1 MLRGNISNQRTF
13 AFGFR
18 CEGSLLKYKDNNLV
32 DKVLNWVNGK
42 THRAEVDEKIYSLMN
57 YIFWNTEYTVF
68 LVINDENYTEEAR
81 EFLDDFPFN
90 QVLNVRSVSQ
100 ITSMLYTGE
109 LNYYIDDNDQSRYEV
124 QSKYAITSQELN
136 TILKRKYGRLT

>member
-1 MLRGNISNQRTF
+1 MMRGDISNQRTF

-18 CEGSLLKYKDNNLV
+18 CEGSLLKYKDNNLA

-68 LVINDENYTEEAR
+68 LVINDENYTEEAK

-136 TILKRKYGRLT
+136 TILKRRYGRLT

>member
-1 MLRGNISNQRTF
+1 V
-13 AFGFR
+13 
-18 CEGSLLKYKDNNLV
+18 LK
-32 DKVLNWVNGK
+32 WVNGK
-42 THRAEVDEKIYSLMN
+42 NHRAEVDEKIYSLMN

-68 LVINDENYTEEAR
+68 LVINDENYTDEAK

-136 TILKRKYGRLT
+136 TILKRRYGRLT

>member
-18 CEGSLLKYKDNNLV
+18 CEGSLLKYKDNNLT

-68 LVINDENYTEEAR
+68 LVINDENYTDEAK

-124 QSKYAITSQELN
+124 QSKYAITSKELN
-136 TILKRKYGRLT
+136 TILKRRYGRLT

>member
-18 CEGSLLKYKDNNLV
+18 CEGSLLKYKDNNLA

-68 LVINDENYTEEAR
+68 LVINDENYTDEAK

-124 QSKYAITSQELN
+124 QSKYAITSKELN
-136 TILKRKYGRLT
+136 TILKRRYGRLT

>member
-18 CEGSLLKYKDNNLV
+18 CEGSLLKYKDNNLA

-68 LVINDENYTEEAR
+68 LVINDENYTEEAK

>member
-18 CEGSLLKYKDNNLV
+18 CEGSLLKYKDNNLA

-42 THRAEVDEKIYSLMN
+42 NHRAEVDEKIYSLMN

-68 LVINDENYTEEAR
+68 LVINDENYTDEAK

-124 QSKYAITSQELN
+124 QSKYAITSKELN
-136 TILKRKYGRLT
+136 TILKRRYGRLT

>member
-18 CEGSLLKYKDNNLV
+18 CEGSLLKYKDNNLA

-68 LVINDENYTEEAR
+68 LVINDENYTEEAK

-90 QVLNVRSVSQ
+90 QVLNVRSVSH

>member
-18 CEGSLLKYKDNNLV
+18 CEGSLLKYKDNNLA

-68 LVINDENYTEEAR
+68 LVINDENYTEEAK

-136 TILKRKYGRLT
+136 TILKRRYGRLT